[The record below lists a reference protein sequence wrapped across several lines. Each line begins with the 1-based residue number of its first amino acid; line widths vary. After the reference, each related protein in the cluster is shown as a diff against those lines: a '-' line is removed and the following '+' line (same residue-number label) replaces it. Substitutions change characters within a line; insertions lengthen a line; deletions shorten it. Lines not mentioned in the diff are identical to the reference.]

1 MFLYPNSSRNR
12 PLQGHTEQLAVAQTD
27 LYNDNSGR
35 GAVTVLLICARTV
48 PVVDQTWEEFQI
60 MISEFVQII
69 SAGFRLAQT
78 LDFKQLLF
86 SNHAPLLY
94 QWEWNHLYCHVRT
107 HLGVCAYRH
116 RTQKNFFQLKSWST
130 LAESQK
136 KASTGSWS
144 ATVLLW
150 RTHISY
156 TQPETLSVGRDL
168 V

>member
-1 MFLYPNSSRNR
+1 MFLYPNSRRNR

-94 QWEWNHLYCHVRT
+94 Q
-107 HLGVCAYRH
+107 
-116 RTQKNFFQLKSWST
+116 
-130 LAESQK
+130 
-136 KASTGSWS
+136 
-144 ATVLLW
+144 
-150 RTHISY
+150 
-156 TQPETLSVGRDL
+156 
-168 V
+168 

>member
-94 QWEWNHLYCHVRT
+94 Q
-107 HLGVCAYRH
+107 
-116 RTQKNFFQLKSWST
+116 
-130 LAESQK
+130 
-136 KASTGSWS
+136 
-144 ATVLLW
+144 
-150 RTHISY
+150 
-156 TQPETLSVGRDL
+156 
-168 V
+168 